1 MSRYLLL
8 AALVVG
14 FSVPALAAKRYYRYY
29 NVRGADVRCKIVN
42 IAPYYTQTRIRRGKR
57 VYITRELNRRDMA
70 IICNR

>member
-14 FSVPALAAKRYYRYY
+14 FSVPALAAKRYY